1 MFYISARGNYTQFN
15 GVYLI
20 FVHMK
25 KSIYEEMIRMIVG
38 IKHIGVAVKSI
49 DDTMALW
56 SKIYGAK
63 ELKRDAFEIAGQT
76 SALVQIGDTYLELM
90 EPLPGFE
97 DRSTVYK
104 YLQTHGE
111 GLHHLSFKTDDLAG
125 DIKTM
130 EEAGVKILGAGG
142 PIVFTHP
149 KTTTGIVNEITEM
162 DD

>member
-1 MFYISARGNYTQFN
+1 
-15 GVYLI
+15 
-20 FVHMK
+20 
-25 KSIYEEMIRMIVG
+25 MIVG
-38 IKHIGVAVKSI
+38 VKHIGVAVKSI

-56 SKIYGAK
+56 SKLYGAK

-76 SALVQIGDTYLELM
+76 SALVQIGNTYFELM
-90 EPLPGFE
+90 EPLAGFE
-97 DRSTVYK
+97 ERSTVYK

-111 GLHHLSFKTDDLAG
+111 GLHHLSFKTDDLAA
-125 DIKTM
+125 DI
-130 EEAGVKILGAGG
+130 ERLEAEGVKVMGKGA